1 VSLRAF
7 PITLDEANAYVR
19 RIHRHAPQRMI
30 ACRFATA
37 AVSDDG
43 LIRGV
48 VIAGNPKARALD
60 GAWELEVN
68 RVCTE
73 GYRNACSFLYGRAR
87 WYGRAAGY
95 CLLYTYT
102 TSDEDGASLKASGW
116 TFEAETD
123 GRDWAK
129 ERGPGRTAKGGPRG
143 RWTIRLA
150 NPLPVSVRWPEELQ
164 AERPDTLFQADV
176 VA

>member
-1 VSLRAF
+1 MPA
-7 PITLDEANAYVR
+7 A
-19 RIHRHAPQRMI
+19 
-30 ACRFATA
+30 RFATA

-87 WYGRAAGY
+87 WYGKAAGY

-102 TSDEDGASLKASGW
+102 TSEEDGASLKASGW

-123 GRDWAK
+123 GRDWGK
-129 ERGPGRTAKGGPRG
+129 ERGPGRAAKGGPRG

-150 NPLPVSVRWPEELQ
+150 DPLPTPVHWPAKREAELPDSLFASVAVLSPVGACTGRDE
-164 AERPDTLFQADV
+164 
-176 VA
+176 